1 MKRVRGFTLI
11 ELMIV
16 VAIVAVL
23 ATIAMSAYQK
33 QVRKSRRAE
42 AKQALTDVSL
52 REEKW
57 RSNHVKYFG
66 TDSVAADITAFGT
79 LPTSS
84 YYDLAISTAESATNY
99 TITATPKSG
108 NDQAKDS
115 CSTLSLQNLA
125 GAVSKLPTT
134 TGCW

>member
-1 MKRVRGFTLI
+1 MKRKRGFTLL

-16 VAIVAVL
+16 VGVIAIL
-23 ATIAMSAYQK
+23 ATIALSGYNK

-42 AKQALTDVSL
+42 AKQALSEVSL

-57 RSNHVKYFG
+57 RSNHIKYLG
-66 TDSVAADITAFGT
+66 TDSAAGDVTTFGA

-84 YYDLAISTAESATNY
+84 YYNIAISTEHPTNY
-99 TITATPKSG
+99 TITATPKIG

-115 CSTLSLQNLA
+115 CGSLSIQNLS
-125 GAVSKLPTT
+125 GVVSKLPATA
-134 TGCW
+134 GCW